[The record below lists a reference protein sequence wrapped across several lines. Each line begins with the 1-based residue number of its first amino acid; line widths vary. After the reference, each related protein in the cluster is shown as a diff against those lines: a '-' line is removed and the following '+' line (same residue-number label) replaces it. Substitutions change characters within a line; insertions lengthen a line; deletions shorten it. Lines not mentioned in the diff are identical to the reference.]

1 MSRYLIILIFLF
13 STIQNLSQTVDPS
26 LVEIEKRQYEN
37 SLALSKIMYPGD
49 ESIDAKYYKLDLTL
63 TYSPNYLKGSVQ
75 VDAVPVSATLNSFFL
90 DLSNN
95 LQVDSVISDNITLS
109 FTHQNDILN
118 INLPHPYQQNERFSL
133 IVYYEGVPVSNGF
146 GSIEFGL
153 HDTNPAIWTLS
164 EPYGARDW
172 WPCKDNPDDKAD
184 SSQVNL
190 TCSDNLIPV
199 SNGVLQKITDNGN
212 GMHTYFWFNKYPIAN
227 YLVSMA
233 ITNYTVYKNYFHY
246 SPGDSMLV
254 VHYIYPEHFN
264 DVKPNLDK
272 TVGMLEIFS
281 EKYGQYPFIDQK
293 YGHAEFGWSGGMEH
307 QTITSLGSF
316 SESIIAHEL
325 AHQWFGDMITCRNWH
340 EIWLNE
346 GFATYSEAVYFE
358 AKDKSFYEPYIES
371 LMSYAK
377 TAKSSVYADDISS
390 VTTIF
395 DYASTYAK
403 GAIVLHMLRGVVGDS
418 VFFDIM
424 KSYAA
429 SPALRYNNASTDDF
443 KNVAENI
450 YGRDLGY
457 FFDEWV
463 YGENFPSYR
472 YSWNFRKTGINNYQ
486 INLKLAQDINSV
498 PAFFTMPVEIKIHT
512 TVKDTIVRIFNDQI
526 EQEFE
531 FNVTGQPEYLTFDP
545 SNWIMKEVQIT
556 DSTDVTKPENYIL
569 NQNYPN
575 PFNPKTTIRY
585 EIPVNQQGFVPI
597 KLIVYNSLGQQVAVL
612 VDEEKPAGIYEVELD
627 IPALSS
633 GIYYYKLTAPGY
645 EVTKKM
651 VVVK

>member
-13 STIQNLSQTVDPS
+13 STIRTLSQAVDPS

-37 SLALSKIMYPGD
+37 SFALSKVLYPGD
-49 ESIDAKYYKLDLTL
+49 EGIDAKYYKLDLTL
-63 TYSPNYLKGSVQ
+63 TNSPDYLKGFVQ
-75 VDAVPVSATLNSFFL
+75 VDAVPVSAALNSFFL
-90 DLSNN
+90 DLSND
-95 LQVDSVISDNITLS
+95 LRVDSVISDNNALT
-109 FTHQNDILN
+109 FTHQDDKLN
-118 INLPHPYQQNERFSL
+118 INLSRIYKQNERFSV
-133 IVYYEGVPVSNGF
+133 IIYYEGIPGSNGF
-146 GSIEFGL
+146 GSFEFGS
-153 HDTNPAIWTLS
+153 HDNTPAIWTLS

-190 TCSDNLIPV
+190 TCSNSLIPV
-199 SNGVLQKITDNGN
+199 SNGVLQKINNNGD
-212 GMHTYFWFNKYPIAN
+212 GTHTYFWYNKYPIAN
-227 YLVSMA
+227 YLISMA
-233 ITNYTVYKNYFHY
+233 ITNYTIYKNYFHY
-246 SPGDSMLV
+246 SPDDSMPV
-254 VHYIYPEHFN
+254 VHYIYPENFN
-264 DVKPNLDK
+264 NAKPFLDK
-272 TVGMLEIFS
+272 TVDMLEIFS
-281 EKYGQYPFIDQK
+281 GKYGLYPFIDQK

-316 SESIIAHEL
+316 SESLIAHEL
-325 AHQWFGDMITCRNWH
+325 AHQWFGDMITCKNWH

-358 AKDKSFYEPYIES
+358 AQDKSFYAPYIES

-377 TAKSSVYADDISS
+377 TAKSSVYVDDISS

-395 DYASTYAK
+395 NYASTYAK

-418 VFFDIM
+418 VFFNIM
-424 KSYAA
+424 KSYAV
-429 SPALRYNNASTDDF
+429 SPGLKYNNASTDDF
-443 KNVAENI
+443 KNIAENI

-463 YGENFPSYR
+463 YGENFPHYS
-472 YSWNFRKTGINNYQ
+472 YSWNFRKAGTNIYQ
-486 INLKLAQDINSV
+486 INFKIKQDINSL
-498 PAFFTMPVEIKIHT
+498 PAFFTMPVYIKIHT
-512 TVKDTIVRIFNDQI
+512 TDKDTIVRIFNDQSN
-526 EQEFE
+526 QEFE

-545 SNWIMKEVQIT
+545 NNWIMKEVQIT
-556 DSTDVTKPENYIL
+556 DSIDITKPENYIL
-569 NQNYPN
+569 EQNYPN
-575 PFNPKTTIRY
+575 PFNPSTTIRY
-585 EIPVNQQGFVPI
+585 EVPVNQQGFVPI
-597 KLIVYNSLGQQVAVL
+597 KLTVYNSLGQQVAVL
-612 VDEEKPAGIYEVELD
+612 VNEEKPAGIYEVELD